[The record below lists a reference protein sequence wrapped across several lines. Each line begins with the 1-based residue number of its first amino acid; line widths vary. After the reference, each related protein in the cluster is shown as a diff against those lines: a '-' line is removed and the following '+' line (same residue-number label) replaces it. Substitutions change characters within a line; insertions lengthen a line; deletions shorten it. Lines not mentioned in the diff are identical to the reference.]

1 MNIILYTRVIIIWVF
16 FIGIITSIININGKT
31 NTYIKFGPQ
40 ENLFIVGIQIN
51 NYNLYF
57 CVVFYCIFNTIL
69 RTINTG
75 ILSPYIINYIQDIHR
90 SENIEE
96 VKRYGYE
103 IVIINILFIWFDWVT
118 SLIIIFT
125 QFDFML
131 YQLICE
137 IIISIITTH
146 YYINNKKV
154 DIIDTLYNV
163 IRNDVI

>member
-1 MNIILYTRVIIIWVF
+1 MNIILYTRVIICWMVL
-16 FIGIITSIININGKT
+16 IGILTTIININDKT
-31 NTYIKFGPQ
+31 TTYIRFGPQ

-51 NYNLYF
+51 TYNLYF
-57 CVVFYCIFNTIL
+57 CVVLYCVFNTIL

-75 ILSPYIINYIQDIHR
+75 LISPYITNYIQDTFR

-96 VKRYGYE
+96 IKMYGYE
-103 IVIINILFIWFDWVT
+103 IVVVNILFIWFDWVA

-137 IIISIITTH
+137 IIISLITTH
-146 YYINNKKV
+146 YYINNKNNV
-154 DIIDTLYNV
+154 VIDNTVYSRV
-163 IRNDVI
+163 IS

>member
-1 MNIILYTRVIIIWVF
+1 MNIILYTRVIICWMVL
-16 FIGIITSIININGKT
+16 IGILTTIINVNDKT
-31 NTYIKFGPQ
+31 TTYIRFGPQ

-51 NYNLYF
+51 TYNLYF
-57 CVVFYCIFNTIL
+57 CVVLYCVFNTIL

-75 ILSPYIINYIQDIHR
+75 LISPYITNYIQDTFR

-96 VKRYGYE
+96 IKMYGYE
-103 IVIINILFIWFDWVT
+103 IVVVNILFIWFDWVA

-137 IIISIITTH
+137 IIISLITTH
-146 YYINNKKV
+146 YYINNKNNV
-154 DIIDTLYNV
+154 VIDNTVYSRV
-163 IRNDVI
+163 IS